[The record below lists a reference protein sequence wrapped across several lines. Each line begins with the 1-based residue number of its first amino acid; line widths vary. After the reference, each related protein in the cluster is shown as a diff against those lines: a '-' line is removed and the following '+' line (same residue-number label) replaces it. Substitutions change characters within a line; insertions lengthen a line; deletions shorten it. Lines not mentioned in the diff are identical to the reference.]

1 MKIVASLSIILLL
14 FSCNKKDTI
23 NHYLPKPI
31 TQKELIDNGFYKYT
45 SIDTIRSG
53 NEYEENIDDTIK
65 SIIKYNMYSN
75 VKPEENDKKQLRPTQ
90 LWHFFREDSIKKKT
104 NLDYLKNKLNDR
116 IITYLFRND
125 TLMYKDIIVFSLD
138 KSRKEIANFTS
149 MDEIIKY
156 YDSLKISI
164 KPQQIKNEQTGKIHS
179 NRFMLDNYET
189 QFYVGNSFDIKN
201 NSYDIFINYKERNYH
216 DVLENLYGNYFY
228 CH

>member
-1 MKIVASLSIILLL
+1 MKITIPLL
-14 FSCNKKDTI
+14 FTILFVSCTKKDTI

-31 TQKELIDNGFYKYT
+31 TQKELIDNGFYKY
-45 SIDTIRSG
+45 SFIDTIRSG
-53 NEYEENIDDTIK
+53 NEYEDNIDDTIK

-75 VKPEENDKKQLRPTQ
+75 VKPEKNDKKQLRPTQ
-90 LWHFFREDSIKKKT
+90 LWHFFREDSIKKKI

-138 KSRKEIANFTS
+138 KSRKEIAYFTS

-164 KPQQIKNEQTGKIHS
+164 KPQQIKNKITGEVHS

-189 QFYVGNSFDIKN
+189 QFYIGNSFDIKN
-201 NSYDIFINYKERNYH
+201 NSYDIFINYKERNYQ
-216 DVLENLYGNYFY
+216 DVLENLYGNHFHCY
-228 CH
+228 